1 MRRTL
6 AAPPAAERALLPI
19 ERALVKWRQERA
31 VVVDGEGNV
40 LLVKKGKKAK
50 VVFEPEDRPLM
61 ADHIL
66 THNHPPEKC
75 MMPVETGEGY
85 RTYETGG
92 SLSPK
97 DVSYAARGNAAEV
110 RAVTRAVVDGKQC
123 TAVYSIERPP
133 GGWPPDY
140 LIQDEAE
147 SMAAGEK
154 VRLERDIREHR
165 ATVCEHGA
173 DVMHRVWTK
182 LAPELG
188 LRYKRGIIV
197 DDLDEF

>member
-6 AAPPAAERALLPI
+6 AAPPAAELVLLPI
-19 ERALVKWRQERA
+19 ERALVKWKQERA
-31 VVVDGEGNV
+31 VVVDGEGNI
-40 LLVKKGKKAK
+40 LLQRKGKKSK
-50 VVFEPEDRPLM
+50 LVFEPEDRPLM
-61 ADHIL
+61 TDHIL

-75 MMPVETGEGY
+75 MMPVQTGEDRFEY

-110 RAVTRAVVDGKQC
+110 RAVTRAVVDGRQC
-123 TAVYSIERPP
+123 TAVYSIERPT

-140 LIQDEAE
+140 RIQDMAEAK
-147 SMAAGEK
+147 AAGEK

-173 DVMHRVWTK
+173 DVMHRVWTH

-188 LRYKRGIIV
+188 MLYKRTIIV
-197 DDLDEF
+197 DE